1 MAKAYLVYK
10 TEEFETKIFY
20 HGTNEEIA
28 LDAFRSA
35 VYQEC
40 KQEGWSDEISENTAA
55 KAIQSAQGTLA
66 CTYQGVFYMVGE

>member
-20 HGTNEEIA
+20 LGTVVETA
-28 LDAFRSA
+28 LKAFGSA

-40 KQEGWSDEISENTAA
+40 KQEGWSDEIAKNTAA

>member
-1 MAKAYLVYK
+1 MENAYLVYK

-20 HGTNEEIA
+20 LGTKGDIA
-28 LDAFRSA
+28 LKAFGSA

-40 KQEGWSDEISENTAA
+40 KQEGWSDEIAKNTAA

>member
-20 HGTNEEIA
+20 LGTDGETA
-28 LDAFRSA
+28 LNSFGSA

-40 KQEGWSDEISENTAA
+40 KQEGWSDEIAKNTAA
-55 KAIQSAQGTLA
+55 KAIHSAQGTLA
-66 CTYQGVFYMVGE
+66 CTYQGVFYKVEE

>member
-1 MAKAYLVYK
+1 MANAYLVYK

-20 HGTNEEIA
+20 LGTKEDIA
-28 LDAFRSA
+28 LKAFGSA

-40 KQEGWSDEISENTAA
+40 KQEGWSDEIAKNTAA

>member
-20 HGTNEEIA
+20 LGTDVETA
-28 LDAFRSA
+28 LKAFGSA

-40 KQEGWSDEISENTAA
+40 KQEGWSDEISKNTAG

>member
-20 HGTNEEIA
+20 LGTDVETA
-28 LDAFRSA
+28 LKAFGSA

-40 KQEGWSDEISENTAA
+40 KQEGWSDEISKNTAA